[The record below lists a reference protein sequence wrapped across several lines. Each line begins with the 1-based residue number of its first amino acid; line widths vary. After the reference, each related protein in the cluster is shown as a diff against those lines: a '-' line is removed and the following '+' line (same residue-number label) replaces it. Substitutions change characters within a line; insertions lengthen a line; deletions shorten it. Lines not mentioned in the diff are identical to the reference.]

1 MGIGLSIKEELRLQD
16 ILTDR
21 GTDGRSDDWKDRVT
35 PI

>member
-21 GTDGRSDDWKDRVT
+21 GKDKWSDEWKDRVT